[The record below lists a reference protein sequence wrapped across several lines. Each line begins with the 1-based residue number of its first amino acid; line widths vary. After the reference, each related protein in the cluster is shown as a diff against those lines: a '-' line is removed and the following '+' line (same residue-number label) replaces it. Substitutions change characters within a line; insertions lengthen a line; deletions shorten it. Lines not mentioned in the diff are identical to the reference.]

1 MRTVSSASNDLPQT
15 TQVVLPGNT
24 VHSHSTTLEK
34 RLPLE
39 PSLPFADALHKGNFP
54 VSPCTL
60 RRRKFAK
67 ATSLSVKDENE
78 TSVVLTW
85 QLPAN

>member
-1 MRTVSSASNDLPQT
+1 MIFRKPLKWFFLETQFIHIPPPSRNDCPSN
-15 TQVVLPGNT
+15 
-24 VHSHSTTLEK
+24 
-34 RLPLE
+34 RLYL
-39 PSLPFADALHKGNFP
+39 FADTLHKGNFP